1 MSQIEPRSFY
11 TLNSKIL
18 NKKKGN
24 MSQKK
29 TINVALIIVSLFV
42 LLNTSLMK
50 GKHDQDNPKKEIPL
64 FELSKI
70 IYAPVIL

>member
-24 MSQKK
+24 MSRKK
-29 TINVALIIVSLFV
+29 TINVALIIISLFV
-42 LLNTSLMK
+42 LSNTSR
-50 GKHDQDNPKKEIPL
+50 
-64 FELSKI
+64 LSNVNVVFNQLSERI
-70 IYAPVIL
+70 ESN